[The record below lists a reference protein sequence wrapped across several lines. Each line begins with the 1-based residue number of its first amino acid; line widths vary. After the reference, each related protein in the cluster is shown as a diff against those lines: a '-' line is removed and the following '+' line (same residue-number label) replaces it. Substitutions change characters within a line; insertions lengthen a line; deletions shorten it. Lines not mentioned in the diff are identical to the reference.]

1 MTTAKICFIGSGN
14 MTRSI
19 VSGLVSS
26 GYSTELIETTN
37 PSLPKLEAMKA
48 DFGVKVSQDNE
59 QAVKNSDV
67 VVLGVKPQLMQSVC
81 EALSHLDLSKKLII
95 TIAAGIPCQR
105 YHDYFKQQIN
115 LIRTMPNTP
124 TQIGVGVTGIYAP
137 AEITDTQKQ
146 CCESIMKTGGEVV
159 WVDEESELNQV
170 IALAGSSPAYFFL
183 FMEAMI
189 EAGEKMSLPK
199 EQVGL
204 MVQQAALGAA
214 EMVKQNPNLSA
225 AQLRQNVTSK
235 GGTTAK
241 AIETFEQGGIRSL
254 VDNAMTNCIN
264 RAEEMEKL
272 F

>member
-19 VSGLVSS
+19 VSGLVGS
-26 GYSTELIETTN
+26 GYDSELIETTN
-37 PSLPKLEAMKA
+37 PSLPKLEAMHA
-48 DFGVKVSQDNE
+48 DFGVKVTQNNE
-59 QAVKNSDV
+59 QAVINADV
-67 VVLGVKPQLMQSVC
+67 VVLGVKPQMMQNVC
-81 EALSHLDLSKKLII
+81 EALSHLDLSQKLII

-105 YHDYFKQQIN
+105 YHDYFKQNIQ

-137 AEITDTQKQ
+137 AGITDIQKQ
-146 CCESIMKTGGEVV
+146 CFEAIMKTGGEVI
-159 WVDEESELNQV
+159 WVNKESELNQV

-189 EAGEKMSLPK
+189 DAGKKMSLSQD
-199 EQVGL
+199 QVRL

-214 EMVKQNPNLSA
+214 EMVKQNPELSA

-241 AIETFEQGGIRSL
+241 AIETFEQGELREL
-254 VDNAMTNCIN
+254 VESAMNNCIN